1 MRKKSLIFIY
11 GMGLS
16 AIAGFIVGLF
26 YVLQSFLIE
35 FFWHENVEAFSRPVI
50 NAIILLVIGIVI
62 FLTRKHFGQLPRNFS
77 NVMAEI
83 RRTGTVNYRILLAQM
98 VIPAVILVSGTSLG
112 PEATLVSSTV
122 LYGIWIGDKL
132 RYVEANYEKLTES
145 NWQII
150 LRALL
155 IPHHYLIH
163 RENSPEHRGIFL
175 NKKITKIVYFL
186 NGILWF
192 SIVYN
197 LFGEPSLIIRIGES
211 NWHYG
216 KLGWML
222 LILLVSYATGYV
234 YLKAMIEIRK
244 VIQSRLF
251 HEITLI
257 TFGGLAIYVSG
268 LLAPEILFSGQH
280 NFHLFTTNWVGHS
293 VLYLIVISFAKLLLL
308 TIALNTGWVGGD
320 IFPVLFSATIQGLA
334 VSQLLPSLD
343 RTFVMV
349 MVAIGVSSA
358 ILESPL
364 LVGSLMAIMFAPLNL
379 LPFVILATI
388 LLMFIKS
395 LQRRYTKYAP
405 TVFDQIGD
413 WLHGL
418 NIF

>member
-1 MRKKSLIFIY
+1 MRKKFLIFMY
-11 GMGLS
+11 GLGLS
-16 AIAGFIVGLF
+16 VIAGFIVGLF

-35 FFWHENVEAFSRPVI
+35 FFWHKNVDAFSRPVT

-83 RRTGTVNYRILLAQM
+83 RQKGTANYHTLLAQM
-98 VIPAVILVSGTSLG
+98 VIPAIILVSGTSLG

-132 RYVEANYEKLTES
+132 RYVEANYAKLKKS
-145 NWQII
+145 SWLMV
-150 LRALL
+150 LRVLL
-155 IPHHYLIH
+155 IPHQYRIH
-163 RENSPEHRGIFL
+163 REDSPEHRGIFL
-175 NKKITKIVYFL
+175 NKKMTKVVYFL
-186 NGILWF
+186 NGVLGF

-197 LFGEPSLIIRIGES
+197 LFGEPSLIIRIGDS
-211 NWHYG
+211 NWHYE

-222 LILLVSYATGYV
+222 LILLVSYAVGHV
-234 YLKAMIEIRK
+234 YLKVMIEIRK
-244 VIQSRLF
+244 VIQSRIF
-251 HEITLI
+251 HEVALITL
-257 TFGGLAIYVSG
+257 GGLAIYVSS

-293 VLYLIVISFAKLLLL
+293 VLYLTAISFAKLLLL

-334 VSQLLPSLD
+334 ISQLLPNLD

-364 LVGSLMAIMFAPLNL
+364 LVGSLMAIMFAPINL

-388 LLMFIKS
+388 LLMLIKS